1 MAAEPSPGGRGTG
14 PGGAGGDGPC
24 LLGVDVGTSS
34 TKGVLTDPVGRI
46 HATATRPHR
55 VSRPRPGWVEHD
67 PETTWWDEFVAV
79 VRELL
84 AVAPGP
90 VAGVAVSG
98 IGPCLLPATAA
109 GRPLRAAILYGVDT
123 RATAEI
129 TELTDRLG
137 ADRIV
142 ARSGN
147 RLTSQAVGPKLL
159 WVRRHEPQV
168 WADTRRFFMASNLL
182 VHRLTG
188 EYVLDHHS
196 ASQCDPLYDLR
207 EQRWIPELAEEVAPG
222 LELPRLLWPTETAGR
237 VTPAAAEA
245 TGLPVG
251 TPVTAGTIDAWAESV
266 SVGATRPGDLML
278 MYGTTMFL
286 SRVVERPTPHPA
298 LWSTVGVLPGSFCLA
313 GGMATSGAVV
323 EWLRE
328 LTGGTPYER
337 LTAEAEPLPPGA
349 DGLVVLPY
357 FAGERTP
364 LFDDRA
370 RGAVVGLTLGHGR
383 GHLYRAVLE
392 GTAYAV
398 RHHLDTMAEQL
409 PPPERMI
416 AVGGGARA
424 LWTRIVSDVTGR
436 PQLVPRHTIGA
447 SYGDAFLAGLAAGL
461 TRIGQDWTEFVDE
474 VRPQP
479 STAAAYDRSYQVFRE
494 LYPATRALVRR
505 LGQPAG

>member
-1 MAAEPSPGGRGTG
+1 MSGE
-14 PGGAGGDGPC
+14 PC

-34 TKGVLTDPVGRI
+34 TKGVLTDPAGRI
-46 HATATRPHR
+46 HATAIRAHQ

-67 PETTWWDEFVAV
+67 PEATWWDEFVAV
-79 VRELL
+79 ARELL

-98 IGPCLLPATAA
+98 IGPCVLPATAD

-123 RATAEI
+123 RAGAEVV
-129 TELTDRLG
+129 ELTARIG
-137 ADRIV
+137 EQRIV
-142 ARSGN
+142 ARGGS

-168 WADTRRFFMASNLL
+168 WAATRRFFMASNLL

-207 EQRWIPELAEEVAPG
+207 EQRWIPELVEEVAPG

-237 VTPAAAEA
+237 VSAAAARA
-245 TGLPVG
+245 TGLPKGV
-251 TPVTAGTIDAWAESV
+251 PVTTGTIDAWAEAV

-286 SRVVERPTPHPA
+286 SRVVEQPVVHPA

-323 EWLRE
+323 DWLRE
-328 LTGGTPYER
+328 LTGGASYAQ
-337 LTAEAEPLPPGA
+337 LTAEAADLPPGA
-349 DGLVVLPY
+349 EGLVVLPY

-364 LFDDRA
+364 LFDERA
-370 RGAVVGLTLGHGR
+370 RGAVLGLTLDHRR

-392 GTAYAV
+392 STGYAV

-409 PPPERMI
+409 PPPSRII

-424 LWTRIVSDVTGR
+424 LWTRIVSDVTGHA
-436 PQLVPRHTIGA
+436 QLVPRHTIGA

-461 TRIGQDWTEFVDE
+461 TEPGQDWTEFTDE
-474 VRPQP
+474 VRPRP
-479 STAAAYDRSYQVFRE
+479 EHRAGYDHTYRIFRE
-494 LYPATRALVRR
+494 LYPATRDLAHR
-505 LGQPAG
+505 LGTRPD